1 MKPNSAFASTPD
13 YGLEPDR
20 VLKGGWYTFWIM
32 KLMVLVGVVDR
43 QILVLAGPPIALT
56 LGLSDGELG
65 MIQGLAV
72 GIFAIIAVYPIAWSA
87 DRFDRRLV
95 FGMCVLTWS
104 LGTMACGLAQNFEQL
119 LGAAILIAAGE
130 AGLTPIGMA
139 YMPEL
144 FKGRK
149 RQLANSLSYFFVYLG
164 IAAGLALS
172 GGAIALIDQVHGD
185 LPASMRTLEAWR
197 LAFFLVALPTPIFL
211 ALVAFTKL
219 HYRSVAPATVRE
231 KAPRPNLLPFVKLHR
246 HAVAAVFVGTGLFA
260 LGVGSY
266 LVWLPMAATRMF
278 GTTPGQNGA
287 LMGAATAIGL
297 VVGVSIGTFFVRR
310 MMVLIGAMAP
320 MRFFWIAQ
328 LAGIPIFLAF
338 PFVTASWQL
347 FGLYGLLMVA
357 NTAAGCALPT
367 IIQDMA
373 PADLRARMAAIW
385 TIVNALLGGLSPTL
399 VGWLSGILGPEPRM
413 LIVAMG
419 VIAVPAWIASAL
431 AFRLA
436 EKPFAELSRYSN
448 GDLAAPEAHAIPDEH
463 AER

>member
-1 MKPNSAFASTPD
+1 MNPNSESAFTPES
-13 YGLEPDR
+13 GLEQDR

-56 LGLSDGELG
+56 LGLSDGQLG
-65 MIQGLAV
+65 VIQGLAV
-72 GIFAIIAVYPIAWSA
+72 GIFAILAVYPIAWAA

-95 FGMCVLTWS
+95 FGICVVTWS
-104 LGTMACGLAQNFEQL
+104 LGTLACGLAQNFEQL

-139 YMPEL
+139 YVPEL

-172 GGAIALIDQVHGD
+172 GGAIALIDHVHGD
-185 LPASMRTLEAWR
+185 LPAWMQSFEAWR
-197 LAFFLVALPTPIFL
+197 LAFILVALPTPIFL
-211 ALVAFTKL
+211 TLVAFTRL
-219 HYRSVAPATVRE
+219 HYRSNAPETARKEV
-231 KAPRPNLLPFVKLHR
+231 PRHHLLPFVKLHW
-246 HAVAAVFVGTGLFA
+246 HAVVTVFMGTGLFA
-260 LGVGSY
+260 LGIGSY

-287 LMGAATAIGL
+287 LMGMATAIGL

-310 MMVLIGAMAP
+310 MMVRMGAMAP
-320 MRFFWIAQ
+320 IRFFWIAQ

-338 PFVTASWQL
+338 PLVTASWQL

-385 TIVNALLGGLSPTL
+385 TIVNVLLGGLSPTL
-399 VGWLSGILGPEPRM
+399 VGLLSGVLGPAPRM

-419 VIAVPAWIASAL
+419 LIAVPAWLASAL
-431 AFRLA
+431 AFRLG

-448 GDLAAPEAHAIPDEH
+448 SDLAAPAILE
-463 AER
+463 ERAGE